1 MLKWHLTFV
10 KGKIE
15 CMSLGTKVCKIIWK
29 CTTFRRT
36 YFKRNHMAR
45 VFGQIYGKCFKV
57 DLLSLL
63 KFAVKTV
70 EVYYT
75 VYLYIYIYIYIYIYL
90 FYNKYTLLFLS
101 QSIWCA
107 SGFINIT
114 DYWQYN
120 KIGHC
125 WC

>member
-1 MLKWHLTFV
+1 MAPV
-10 KGKIE
+10 
-15 CMSLGTKVCKIIWK
+15 
-29 CTTFRRT
+29 FR
-36 YFKRNHMAR
+36 
-45 VFGQIYGKCFKV
+45 QIYGKYFKV
-57 DLLSLL
+57 DPLSLL

-75 VYLYIYIYIYIYIYL
+75 VYLYIYIYL

-107 SGFINIT
+107 SGFINII